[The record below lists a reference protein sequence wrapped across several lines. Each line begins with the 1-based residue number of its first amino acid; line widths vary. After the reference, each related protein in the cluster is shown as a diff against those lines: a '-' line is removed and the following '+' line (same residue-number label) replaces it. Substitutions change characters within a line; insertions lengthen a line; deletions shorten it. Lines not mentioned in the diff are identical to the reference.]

1 MTEERR
7 FTSEDFRGAIFR
19 DCDLRGVKITDSWL
33 VDVSIS
39 GLIGNLV
46 VDDVDVT
53 DFVAAELDRRHPERI
68 QLREVRTAEDY
79 RAMWDTVE
87 RLWSAT
93 VERAR
98 RLPEAALHE
107 RVDEE
112 YSFVETLRHLVF
124 ATDAWATR
132 TILDEPMPYHRLGI
146 THTGYPTADA
156 AALGVDLA
164 AQPSFEE
171 VLETRAGRMAV
182 VRGIVDGLTAE
193 EMERVC
199 TRTPAPGYP
208 DEPRTVGT
216 CLRVVMT
223 EEVAHHGYAVRDL
236 AVLEARA

>member
-53 DFVAAELDRRHPERI
+53 DFVAAELDRRHPERV

-208 DEPRTVGT
+208 EEPRTVGR